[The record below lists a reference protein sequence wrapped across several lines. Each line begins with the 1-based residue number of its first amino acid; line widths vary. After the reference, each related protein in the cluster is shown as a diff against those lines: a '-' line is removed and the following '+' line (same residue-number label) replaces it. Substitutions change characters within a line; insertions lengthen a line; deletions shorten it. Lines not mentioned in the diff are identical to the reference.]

1 MFRGRFEHTIDDK
14 GRLAIP
20 AKFRQDV
27 LGDSDEGSVI
37 VTNFDRCL
45 SAYPL
50 REWEALE
57 TKLASLPQFDPK
69 VVAFQRYFISG
80 ATECPIDKAGRILIP
95 QNLRQLA
102 GIERDCIIAGQLKK
116 FEIWSAENWQREF
129 ACIADQ
135 FGGITET
142 MSGFGVTL

>member
-1 MFRGRFEHTIDDK
+1 MFRGRFEHSIDDK

-20 AKFRQDV
+20 AKFRQDL
-27 LGDSDEGSVI
+27 LGEAEEGAVM

-50 REWEALE
+50 HEWGALE
-57 TKLASLPQFDPK
+57 AKVASLPQFDPK

-95 QNLRQLA
+95 ATLRQMA
-102 GIERDCIIAGQLKK
+102 KIEKECIIAGQLRK
-116 FEIWSAENWQREF
+116 FEIWSKDAWDKEF
-129 ACIADQ
+129 NCISDQ
-135 FGGITET
+135 FLGITET
-142 MSGFGVTL
+142 MSSFGITL